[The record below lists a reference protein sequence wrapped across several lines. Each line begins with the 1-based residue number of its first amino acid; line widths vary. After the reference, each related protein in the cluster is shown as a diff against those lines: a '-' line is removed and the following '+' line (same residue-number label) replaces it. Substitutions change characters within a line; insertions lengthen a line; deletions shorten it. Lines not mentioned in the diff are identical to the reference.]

1 MEKKSTKI
9 AYGIALIVVVIAL
22 VIAKLTNDGSGFQAT
37 GWALFPPVV
46 AIALALIS
54 KEVYSSL
61 FLGCLAAALLLAN
74 FSPWQMV
81 VNLIGA
87 DSSSG
92 VGLINSVTDN
102 VAILIF
108 LVILGIMVDL
118 MNKAGGSAAFGRWA
132 TKAVK
137 TRSGAQLM
145 TMLLGVLIFIDD
157 YFNCLTVGAVM
168 RPVTESHKISRA
180 KLAYVI
186 DATAAPVCMLAPV
199 SSWAA
204 AVSSYV
210 PDGFPGSRISMFL
223 SQIPFN
229 YYCILTLVMVIVT
242 SLLNIDYGPMLKHEY
257 NAQVKDDLFTTPER
271 PFAGADDYE
280 EGEKKSSVLDLLL
293 PVIVLIG
300 LCIVGL
306 IWTGGMW
313 DAESDNYHNFI
324 MAFSDASAGVGL
336 CLGSIIAIVFTFVYY
351 WCRGLIGFE
360 KSFESIPNG
369 FIQMISPIL
378 ILCFAWTLCY
388 LCRDDGLQVGAF
400 VERVMANTGNLAKFL
415 PAVIFIVACFI
426 GFATGTSW
434 GTIGIMVPLVCAVFN
449 WDTQITLL
457 SIGLAASCAGG
468 VCGDHL
474 SPISDTTI
482 MASAGAHCFH
492 LNHVA
497 TQLPY
502 GVTVAA
508 VSFVSFILAG
518 LIQNAVICMIIAIVL
533 MIVTLLVIKA
543 IVSKKHAGIFEEMAA
558 ADKVSTG
565 LITYAARDSEYDGKR
580 IRKGEI
586 MALENGKIVSTS
598 NDITKATYRLA
609 RGMCKKDSS
618 FVTIISGC
626 DVSDEDAEKV
636 TEIVKAKCPNHVEVS
651 HIRGGQPVYYYM
663 ISVE

>member
-22 VIAKLTNDGSGFQAT
+22 VIAKLTNDGSGFEAT

-81 VNLIGA
+81 VNFIGA
-87 DSSSG
+87 G
-92 VGLINSVTDN
+92 ENVGMINAIDIS
-102 VAILIF
+102 ILIF

-132 TKAVK
+132 RKAVK
-137 TRSGAQLM
+137 TRCGAQLM

-180 KLAYVI
+180 KLAYII

-223 SQIPFN
+223 SQIPYN
-229 YYCILTLVMVIVT
+229 YYCILTLIMVITV
-242 SLLNIDYGPMLKHEY
+242 SIFNIDYGPMLTHEY
-257 NAQVKDDLFTTPER
+257 NAQVKDDLFTTEHR
-271 PFAGADDYE
+271 PFASADDYE

-313 DAESDNYHNFI
+313 DAESDNYHNFV
-324 MAFSDASAGVGL
+324 MSFSDATAGVGL

-378 ILCFAWTLCY
+378 ILCFAWTLCG

-400 VERVMANTGNLAKFL
+400 VESVMANTGNLAKFL

-449 WDTQITLL
+449 WDTQIQLL

-482 MASAGAHCFH
+482 MASAGAHCYH
-492 LNHVA
+492 LNHVS
-497 TQLPY
+497 TQIPY

-533 MIVTLLVIKA
+533 MVATLLVIKA

-558 ADKVSTG
+558 ADKI
-565 LITYAARDSEYDGKR
+565 LYNK
-580 IRKGEI
+580 
-586 MALENGKIVSTS
+586 
-598 NDITKATYRLA
+598 
-609 RGMCKKDSS
+609 
-618 FVTIISGC
+618 
-626 DVSDEDAEKV
+626 
-636 TEIVKAKCPNHVEVS
+636 
-651 HIRGGQPVYYYM
+651 
-663 ISVE
+663 

>member
-81 VNLIGA
+81 VNFIGA

-92 VGLINSVTDN
+92 VGLINSVTGN
-102 VAILIF
+102 VSILIF

-132 TKAVK
+132 TKVVK

-204 AVSSYV
+204 AVSTYV
-210 PDGFPGSRISMFL
+210 PTDFPGSRISMFL

-497 TQLPY
+497 TQIPY
-502 GVTVAA
+502 GITVAA
-508 VSFVSFILAG
+508 VSFVSFIIAG
-518 LIQNAVICMIIAIVL
+518 IVQSAVVCMIIAIVL
-533 MIVTLLVIKA
+533 MIATLLVIKA
-543 IVSKKHAGIFEEMAA
+543 ITAKKHAGIFQEMAE
-558 ADKVSTG
+558 ADK
-565 LITYAARDSEYDGKR
+565 
-580 IRKGEI
+580 
-586 MALENGKIVSTS
+586 ALYNK
-598 NDITKATYRLA
+598 
-609 RGMCKKDSS
+609 
-618 FVTIISGC
+618 
-626 DVSDEDAEKV
+626 
-636 TEIVKAKCPNHVEVS
+636 
-651 HIRGGQPVYYYM
+651 
-663 ISVE
+663 

>member
-1 MEKKSTKI
+1 MEKKGTKI
-9 AYGIALIVVVIAL
+9 AYFIALAVVVIAL
-22 VIAKLTNDGSGFQAT
+22 VIAKVTNDGSGFVAT
-37 GWALFPPVV
+37 GWALFPPIV

-61 FLGCLAAALLLAN
+61 FLGCLAGALLLAN
-74 FSPWQMV
+74 FNPWQMV
-81 VNLIGA
+81 VYFVGA
-87 DSSSG
+87 DGDSG
-92 VGLINSVTDN
+92 VGMINAIDIS
-102 VAILIF
+102 ILIF
-108 LVILGIMVDL
+108 LVMLGIMVDL

-132 TKAVK
+132 SKRVK
-137 TRSGAQLM
+137 TRSGAQLL

-204 AVSSYV
+204 AVASYV

-223 SQIPFN
+223 SQIPWN
-229 YYCILTLVMVIVT
+229 YYCILTLIMVITISV
-242 SLLNIDYGPMLKHEY
+242 LNIDYGPMLTHEY

-271 PFAGADDYE
+271 PFEGADDYE
-280 EGEKKSSVLDLLL
+280 EGEKHSTVLDLLL

-300 LCIVGL
+300 LCVVGL
-306 IWTGGMW
+306 IWTGGMF
-313 DAESDNYHNFI
+313 DPESENYHNFV
-324 MAFSDASAGVGL
+324 MAFSDASAGPGL
-336 CLGSIIAIVFTFVYY
+336 CLGSIVALVFTFIYY
-351 WCRGLIGFE
+351 WLRGLIGFT
-360 KSFESIPNG
+360 KSMESIPNG

-378 ILCFAWTLCY
+378 ILCFAWTLCG
-388 LCRDDGLQVGAF
+388 LCRDNGLMVGDF
-400 VERVMANTGNLAKFL
+400 VGGIMEGTGSLAKFL

-434 GTIGIMVPLVCAVFN
+434 GTIGIMVPLVCAVFDWN
-449 WDTQITLL
+449 DQVTLL

-497 TQLPY
+497 TQIPY

-508 VSFVSFILAG
+508 VSFVSFIIAG
-518 LIQNAVICMIIAIVL
+518 LVQQVVVCMIIAIVL
-533 MIVTLLVIKA
+533 MIGTLLVIRA
-543 IVSKKHAGIFEEMAA
+543 VTAKKHAGVFQEMAA
-558 ADKVSTG
+558 ANK
-565 LITYAARDSEYDGKR
+565 
-580 IRKGEI
+580 
-586 MALENGKIVSTS
+586 AL
-598 NDITKATYRLA
+598 
-609 RGMCKKDSS
+609 
-618 FVTIISGC
+618 
-626 DVSDEDAEKV
+626 
-636 TEIVKAKCPNHVEVS
+636 AK
-651 HIRGGQPVYYYM
+651 
-663 ISVE
+663 